1 MALKVFLVEDSAA
14 LRAHL
19 TDILITE
26 ANVIM
31 VGMAETEAQAKNWL
45 ERNPGNWDVA
55 LIDLFLHE
63 GTGAGVVQQ
72 VRNRHPNQS
81 VFVMT
86 NHISDDALLHSCKLM
101 GADAVYHKG
110 TELEDMVANCIGLSA
125 RQSVPYQG

>member
-26 ANVIM
+26 AKVVI
-31 VGMAETEAQAKNWL
+31 VGMAETEAQAKEWL
-45 ERNPGNWDVA
+45 ERNPENWDIA
-55 LIDLFLHE
+55 LVDLFLHE

-72 VRNRHPNQS
+72 VRNRRSNQT

-110 TELEDMVANCIGLSA
+110 TELDDMVANCIGLA
-125 RQSVPYQG
+125 TRQSVPY

>member
-26 ANVIM
+26 AKVII
-31 VGMAETEAQAKNWL
+31 VGLAETEAQAKDWL
-45 ERNPGNWDVA
+45 ERNPDNWDIA
-55 LIDLFLHE
+55 LVDLFLHE

-72 VRNRHPNQS
+72 VRNRRPNQT

-110 TELEDMVANCIGLSA
+110 TELDDMVANCIGLA
-125 RQSVPYQG
+125 TRKSVPY